1 MIRRCGQVSPT
12 QEETIPLIAIT
23 REMGSLGIE
32 VAEQVAAELNLPLIH
47 HEIIEH
53 LADKMRVRKSHVQR
67 LLDGKAG
74 ILEKLT
80 ADKTSMSIYTAAE
93 TMDLAARDGGCVLR
107 GWGAA
112 QLLRTVPHA
121 VCVRVCAP
129 VELRKQRML
138 ERLGSSDQE
147 FIDAEIKISDEA
159 HAAIIRRHFG
169 VNWQDA
175 ELYDLV
181 FNTERVSVGEC
192 VEDVLK
198 LARSPAF
205 AETPASKIRLAD
217 LKMAA
222 LIKSALREHAPT
234 RTVQISIEANDGAI
248 ALEGIVDGAGQ
259 RAEVERTVRGVA
271 GVRAIENRLRSRDD
285 FKRKLVE

>member
-1 MIRRCGQVSPT
+1 M
-12 QEETIPLIAIT
+12 PLIAIT

-32 VAEQVAAELNLPLIH
+32 VAEQVAAELKIPLIH

-74 ILEKLT
+74 MLEKLT
-80 ADKTSMSIYTAAE
+80 ADRTSMSIYTAAE
-93 TMDLAARDGGCVLR
+93 TMDLAAREGGCVLR

-112 QLLRTVPHA
+112 QLLRRVPHA

-147 FIDAEIKISDEA
+147 FIDSEIKINDEA

-175 ELYDLV
+175 ELYDVV

-192 VEDVLK
+192 VEDILRVV
-198 LARSPAF
+198 RSPAF
-205 AETPASKIRLAD
+205 AETPASQRRLAD

-222 LIKSALREHAPT
+222 LVKSALREHAST
-234 RTVQISIEANDGAI
+234 RTVQIAVEANDGVI
-248 ALEGIVDGAGQ
+248 SLGGIVDNASQ
-259 RAEVERTVRGVA
+259 RAEVERAVQGVA
-271 GVRAIENRLRSRDD
+271 GVKSVDNKLRSRDD

>member
-1 MIRRCGQVSPT
+1 M
-12 QEETIPLIAIT
+12 PLIAIT

-32 VAEQVAAELNLPLIH
+32 VAEQVAAELKLPLIH

-181 FNTERVSVGEC
+181 FNTERVSVSEC

-198 LARSPAF
+198 LVRSPAF
-205 AETPASKIRLAD
+205 AETAASKIRLAD

-234 RTVQISIEANDGAI
+234 RAVQISIEASDGTI
-248 ALEGIVDGAGQ
+248 ALEGIVDSAGQ
-259 RAEVERTVRGVA
+259 RADVERMVRGVA

>member
-1 MIRRCGQVSPT
+1 M
-12 QEETIPLIAIT
+12 PLIAIT

-32 VAEQVAAELNLPLIH
+32 VAEQVAAELRLPLIH

-93 TMDLAARDGGCVLR
+93 TVDLAARDGGCVLR

-112 QLLRTVPHA
+112 QLLRSVPHA
-121 VCVRVCAP
+121 ICVRVCAP
-129 VELRKQRML
+129 VELRKRRML
-138 ERLGSSDQE
+138 DRLGSRDE
-147 FIDAEIKISDEA
+147 AFIDSEIKISDEA

-175 ELYDLV
+175 ELYDVV

-192 VEDVLK
+192 VEEVLK
-198 LARSPAF
+198 LVKNPAF
-205 AETPASKIRLAD
+205 AETADSLRRLAD

-222 LIKSALREHAPT
+222 LIKSALREHEPT
-234 RTVQISIEANDGAI
+234 RAVQIMVEAHGGAI
-248 ALEGIVDGAGQ
+248 ALSGIVENANQ
-259 RAEVERTVRGVA
+259 RSEVERRVQTVPGVKT
-271 GVRAIENRLRSRDD
+271 VENRLRSQDD
-285 FKRKLVE
+285 YKRKLVE

>member
-1 MIRRCGQVSPT
+1 
-12 QEETIPLIAIT
+12 
-23 REMGSLGIE
+23 
-32 VAEQVAAELNLPLIH
+32 
-47 HEIIEH
+47 
-53 LADKMRVRKSHVQR
+53 MRLRKSHVQR

-93 TMDLAARDGGCVLR
+93 TIDLAARDGGCVLR

-112 QLLRTVPHA
+112 QLLRSVPHA

-129 VELRKQRML
+129 VALRKQRML
-138 ERLGSSDQE
+138 ERLGSSDLE
-147 FIDAEIKISDEA
+147 SIDSEIKISDEA

-175 ELYDLV
+175 ELYDVV

-192 VEDVLK
+192 VEEVLK
-198 LARSPAF
+198 LVRNPAF
-205 AETPASKIRLAD
+205 AETPASLHRLAD
-217 LKMAA
+217 LKLAA
-222 LIKSALREHAPT
+222 TIKSALREHATT
-234 RTVQISIEANDGAI
+234 RAVQISVEADAGAVTL
-248 ALEGIVDGAGQ
+248 AGIVDGAGEQ
-259 RAEVERTVRGVA
+259 AEVERAVRKVDGVKS
-271 GVRAIENRLRSRDD
+271 VQSKLRSRDD

>member
-1 MIRRCGQVSPT
+1 M
-12 QEETIPLIAIT
+12 PLIAIT

-32 VAEQVAAELNLPLIH
+32 VAEHVAAELKLPLIH

-74 ILEKLT
+74 IFEKLT

-93 TMDLAARDGGCVLR
+93 IMDLAAREGGCVLR

-129 VELRKQRML
+129 AELRKQRML
-138 ERLGSSDQE
+138 ERLGSNDGE
-147 FIDAEIKISDEA
+147 LIDSEIKISDEA

-175 ELYDLV
+175 ELYDIV
-181 FNTERVSVGEC
+181 CNTERMSVDEC
-192 VEDVLK
+192 VDVVLK
-198 LARSPAF
+198 LVRNNAF
-205 AETPASKIRLAD
+205 AETPASQRRLAD
-217 LKMAA
+217 LKMSA
-222 LIKSALREHAPT
+222 LIKSALHEHAPT
-234 RTVQISIEANDGAI
+234 RAVQISIDVNDGAVF
-248 ALEGIVDGAGQ
+248 LQGIVGDGSQ
-259 RAEVERTVRGVA
+259 RAAVERAVQGVA
-271 GVRAIENRLRSRDD
+271 GVRSVANKLRSRDD

>member
-1 MIRRCGQVSPT
+1 M
-12 QEETIPLIAIT
+12 PLIAIT

-32 VAEQVAAELNLPLIH
+32 VAEQLAAELKLPLVH

-53 LADKMRVRKSHVQR
+53 LADKMRVRRSHVER

-93 TMDLAARDGGCVLR
+93 TIDMAARDGGCVLR

-112 QLLRTVPHA
+112 QLLRAVPHA

-138 ERLGSSDQE
+138 ARLGSSDEE
-147 FIDAEIKISDEA
+147 FIDSEIKISDEA

-175 ELYDLV
+175 ELYDVV

-192 VEDVLK
+192 VEEVLK
-198 LARSPAF
+198 LVQNPAF
-205 AETPASKIRLAD
+205 AETPASLRRLAD

-222 LIKSALREHAPT
+222 LIKSALREHGPT
-234 RTVQISIEANDGAI
+234 RAVQISVEANDGAI
-248 ALEGIVDGAGQ
+248 SLLGIVDGASQ
-259 RAEVERTVRGVA
+259 RAEVERVVRAVA
-271 GVRAIENRLRSRDD
+271 GVRSVLNKLRSGED

>member
-1 MIRRCGQVSPT
+1 M
-12 QEETIPLIAIT
+12 PLIAIT

-47 HEIIEH
+47 HEVIEH

-93 TMDLAARDGGCVLR
+93 TIDLAARDGGCVLR

-112 QLLRTVPHA
+112 QLLRSVPHA

-129 VELRKQRML
+129 IGLRKQRML
-138 ERLGSSDQE
+138 QRLGSSDE
-147 FIDAEIKISDEA
+147 NFIESEIRISDEA

-169 VNWQDA
+169 VNWVDA
-175 ELYDLV
+175 ELYDVV
-181 FNTERVSVGEC
+181 FNTERVSVDEC
-192 VEDVLK
+192 VEEILK
-198 LARSPAF
+198 LVRNPDF
-205 AETPASKIRLAD
+205 AETPASRSRLTD
-217 LKMAA
+217 LKLAA
-222 LIKSALREHAPT
+222 LIKSALREQAST
-234 RTVQISIEANDGAI
+234 RSVQISVEAKDGAVT
-248 ALEGIVDGAGQ
+248 LRGIVDNAGQ
-259 RAEVERTVRGVA
+259 RADVERAAQSVA
-271 GVRAIENRLRSRDD
+271 GVKSVESKLRGRDD

>member
-1 MIRRCGQVSPT
+1 M
-12 QEETIPLIAIT
+12 PLIAIT

-93 TMDLAARDGGCVLR
+93 TMDLAARAGGCVLR

-175 ELYDLV
+175 ELYDVV

-198 LARSPAF
+198 LVRSPAF
-205 AETPASKIRLAD
+205 AETTASKIRLAD
-217 LKMAA
+217 LKMGA

-234 RTVQISIEANDGAI
+234 RAVQISIEANDGAI
-248 ALEGIVDGAGQ
+248 ALEGIVDSAGQ
-259 RAEVERTVRGVA
+259 RAEVERMVRGVA

>member
-1 MIRRCGQVSPT
+1 M
-12 QEETIPLIAIT
+12 PLIAIT

-32 VAEQVAAELNLPLIH
+32 VAEQVAAELKLPLVH

-53 LADKMRVRKSHVQR
+53 LADKMRVRKSHVER

-74 ILEKLT
+74 MLEKLT

-93 TMDLAARDGGCVLR
+93 TIDLAARDGGCVLR

-112 QLLRTVPHA
+112 QLLRSVPHA

-138 ERLGSSDQE
+138 ERLGSSDRE
-147 FIDAEIKISDEA
+147 FIDAEIKINDEA

-175 ELYDLV
+175 ELYDVV

-192 VEDVLK
+192 VEEVLK
-198 LARSPAF
+198 LTRNPAF
-205 AETPASKIRLAD
+205 AETPASQRRLVD
-217 LKMAA
+217 LRTAA
-222 LIKSALREHAPT
+222 LVRSALRAHAPT
-234 RTVQISIEANDGAI
+234 HAVRIWVEANDGAI
-248 ALEGIVDGAGQ
+248 TLGGIVDDAGQ
-259 RAEVERTVRGVA
+259 RAEAERTVRGVA
-271 GVRAIENRLRSRDD
+271 GVKTIENKLRSRDD